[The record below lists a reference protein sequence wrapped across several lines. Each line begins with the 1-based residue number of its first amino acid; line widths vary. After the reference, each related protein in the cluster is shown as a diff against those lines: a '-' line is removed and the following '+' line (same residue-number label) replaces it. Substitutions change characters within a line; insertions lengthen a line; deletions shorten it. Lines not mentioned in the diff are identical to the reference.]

1 MALDPPTAARSD
13 YVDVVVKSCC
23 DRGRAERACSSRG
36 ELDRQRDSVEA
47 TADVLDDVPR
57 LGDEAGVNRG
67 RPGHEEL
74 EGIGGDVEGGHADH
88 DLPVDAE
95 RLTASRDD
103 RQAAAMPQDVRDEGG
118 NGVEHVLAVVEDQ
131 QDLALADPLDE
142 RGASRGAGTGDE
154 ADGRGDDGLDLVS
167 RVRRRELD
175 EPRAIGHFLAQ
186 RSRRGERE
194 ASLAD
199 AARTG
204 QRDEA

>member
-1 MALDPPTAARSD
+1 MSSMTCLGSGTKPASIAVALVTKSSKASVATSREGTPTTISPSTPSGSRL
-13 YVDVVVKSCC
+13 VVMIAK
-23 DRGRAERACSSRG
+23 R
-36 ELDRQRDSVEA
+36 
-47 TADVLDDVPR
+47 
-57 LGDEAGVNRG
+57 
-67 RPGHEEL
+67 
-74 EGIGGDVEGGHADH
+74 
-88 DLPVDAE
+88 
-95 RLTASRDD
+95 
-103 RQAAAMPQDVRDEGG
+103 AAMPQDVRDEGG
-118 NGVEHVLAVVEDQ
+118 NGVEHVLAVVEHQ

-175 EPRAIGHFLAQ
+175 EPRATGHFLAQ